1 MEVPLWDQFQQR
13 TVELSDVEQ
22 FCDAVDKNGENII
35 DSTAHLTCYRV
46 KKPVS
51 STKADI
57 TSTDQFGDLGLSVK
71 RGRTQ
76 LCVPSEA
83 VAVVDPTPT
92 PTTSPSPTAT
102 AVPSPPT
109 PTPTATPTA
118 LPPPPPLEQ
127 FELYKVKKARG
138 ASKFER
144 REVELED
151 PFLGLDETVKLTR
164 TVNLGA
170 PTAEFYKDIIN
181 PLTHLTC
188 YKVQAHRFVHR
199 DVFVSNRFD
208 AWYKLTVK
216 RPNMLCV
223 PSYKLVVYED

>member
-13 TVELSDVEQ
+13 TVELSRVEQ
-22 FCDAVDKNGENII
+22 FCDAVDKNDEIII
-35 DSTAHLTCYRV
+35 DSTAHLTCYKV

-51 STKADI
+51 STKQQV

-76 LCVPSEA
+76 LCVPSTA

-92 PTTSPSPTAT
+92 PTTAP
-102 AVPSPPT
+102 PPT
-109 PTPTATPTA
+109 PTASPTAIPG
-118 LPPPPPLEQ
+118 PPLEQ

-138 ASKFER
+138 ASRFER
-144 REVELED
+144 REVDLVD

-164 TVNLGA
+164 TMNLGA
-170 PTAEFYKDIIN
+170 PTAEFYKDIVN

-188 YKVQAHRFVHR
+188 YKVQAPRFVHR
-199 DVFVSNRFD
+199 DVFVTNRFD

-216 RPNMLCV
+216 KPEMLCV
-223 PSYKLVVYED
+223 PSYKLVVYDD

>member
-1 MEVPLWDQFQQR
+1 LEVPLWDQFQQR
-13 TVELSDVEQ
+13 TVELSKVEQ
-22 FCDAVDKNGENII
+22 FCDAVDKNNELII
-35 DSTAHLTCYRV
+35 DSTAHLTCYKV

-51 STKADI
+51 SIKQQV

-76 LCVPSEA
+76 LCVPSTA

-92 PTTSPSPTAT
+92 PVGS
-102 AVPSPPT
+102 
-109 PTPTATPTA
+109 PTPTATPE
-118 LPPPPPLEQ
+118 PGPPLEQ

-138 ASKFER
+138 ASRFER
-144 REVELED
+144 REVDLVD

-164 TVNLGA
+164 TMRLGA
-170 PTAEFYKDIIN
+170 PTAEFYKDLVN

-188 YKVQAHRFVHR
+188 YKVQAPRFVHR

-208 AWYKLTVK
+208 TWYKLTVK

-223 PSYKLVVYED
+223 PSFKQVVYDD

>member
-1 MEVPLWDQFQQR
+1 
-13 TVELSDVEQ
+13 VELSGVEQ

-35 DSTAHLTCYRV
+35 DSAAHLTCYKV

-51 STKADI
+51 STKADV

-76 LCVPSEA
+76 LCVPSTA

-92 PTTSPSPTAT
+92 PVGS
-102 AVPSPPT
+102 
-109 PTPTATPTA
+109 PTPTATPA
-118 LPPPPPLEQ
+118 PSPPLEQ

-138 ASKFER
+138 ASRFER
-144 REVELED
+144 REVDLVD

-164 TVNLGA
+164 TMNLGA
-170 PTAEFYKDIIN
+170 PTAEFYKDIVN

-188 YKVQAHRFVHR
+188 YKVQAPRFR
-199 DVFVSNRFD
+199 RLDVFVSNRFD
-208 AWYKLTVK
+208 TWYKLTVK

-223 PSYKLVVYED
+223 PSYKQVVSDN